1 MKALNILEPIL
12 EPKYESQKLTMPRHP
27 NEEDEQDIL
36 SAVRVLSGE
45 LEVLNSRFDNETDPR
60 LIDSIIYEMQAVQLR
75 YMYYIDICKERG
87 IKADSISFL
96 SGSL

>member
-1 MKALNILEPIL
+1 MEALNILEPIL
-12 EPKYESQKLTMPRHP
+12 EPKYESEKLAMPKQL
-27 NEEDEQDIL
+27 NEEDEQSIL
-36 SAVRVLSGE
+36 SAIRVLSGE
-45 LEVLNSRFDNETDPR
+45 LEVLNSRFDHETDPR